1 MRISDWSSDVCSSD
15 LAYFPDF
22 LALLWPT
29 LHAQIDWAHK
39 PVFLDKELQRLAA
52 SSKHG
57 RLHVDKLVRVR
68 LLNGQ
73 DSLTLIHTE
82 VQGGVRNHTDLPARM
97 FTYHIRLRE
106 KHPQYPLV
114 SLAVLTHRRGGPST
128 QTYSYEHYGCTLTFS
143 YPVAILESWRPLME
157 EMLRMVPKNPFT
169 LFVLVQLDQIGGGS

>member
-82 VQGGVRNHTDLPARM
+82 VQGEVRNHTDL
-97 FTYHIRLRE
+97 
-106 KHPQYPLV
+106 
-114 SLAVLTHRRGGPST
+114 
-128 QTYSYEHYGCTLTFS
+128 
-143 YPVAILESWRPLME
+143 
-157 EMLRMVPKNPFT
+157 
-169 LFVLVQLDQIGGGS
+169 QIGRESCRERGVSTCRYRWSPYL